1 MGVRCF
7 SQTNATELVW
17 HHKNSV
23 GISVFPFILELV
35 AVLVG
40 VIVILNK
47 YTSIRKQPIF
57 YYVSVV
63 VGWYLALAILILMP
77 TDISM
82 AWWEKCICDTF
93 HATNSTSIDA
103 CPQLK
108 PWNYVDSDI
117 LVYTFTSVYWIIFFG
132 TWLIYP
138 ICQSWVSSA
147 EFTIGG
153 RIKAV
158 LRENAIFY
166 GIAGVFGL
174 IGVLILFFTTANRQ
188 LGNTVGLAMTLA
200 NNWGLFL
207 LVCLL
212 GVGIVEVP
220 RAYWRRSNV
229 DLQLRYYEYTVG
241 QLYGEYKKSH
251 ENLQGYFAGNSLL

>member
-40 VIVILNK
+40 VILILNK

-82 AWWEKCICDTF
+82 
-93 HATNSTSIDA
+93 
-103 CPQLK
+103 
-108 PWNYVDSDI
+108 
-117 LVYTFTSVYWIIFFG
+117 
-132 TWLIYP
+132 
-138 ICQSWVSSA
+138 
-147 EFTIGG
+147 
-153 RIKAV
+153 
-158 LRENAIFY
+158 
-166 GIAGVFGL
+166 
-174 IGVLILFFTTANRQ
+174 
-188 LGNTVGLAMTLA
+188 
-200 NNWGLFL
+200 
-207 LVCLL
+207 VC
-212 GVGIVEVP
+212 
-220 RAYWRRSNV
+220 
-229 DLQLRYYEYTVG
+229 
-241 QLYGEYKKSH
+241 
-251 ENLQGYFAGNSLL
+251 F